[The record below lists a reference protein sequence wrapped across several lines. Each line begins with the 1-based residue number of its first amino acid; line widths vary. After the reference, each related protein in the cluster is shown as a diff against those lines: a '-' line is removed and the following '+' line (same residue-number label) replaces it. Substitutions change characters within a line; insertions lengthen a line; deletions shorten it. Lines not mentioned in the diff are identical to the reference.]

1 MKQGEARIGST
12 RAALA
17 KERHSPHTPHCRCTK
32 LLGFSKAR
40 VLLDIKE
47 VLS

>member
-12 RAALA
+12 PAALA
-17 KERHSPHTPHCRCTK
+17 KERHSLHTPDCRCPK

-40 VLLDIKE
+40 VLRAMKE